1 MRTRSQSKELR
12 CKSCGILLAKIDDS
26 GLNIRRGDLQATLHG
41 DFHASIV
48 CYRTSCRTLNVLK
61 LSTAESEVGAAS

>member
-1 MRTRSQSKELR
+1 MRTRSHPKELR

-26 GLNIRRGDLQATLHG
+26 GLNIRRGQLQATLHG

-61 LSTAESEVGAAS
+61 LCTTVSKGGAVS